1 MLIVAGITL
10 KQLQP
15 RVWDPSSPYH
25 LPNLQAVMVSYAD
38 FHRMPARRRDAME
51 VGLHRHL
58 GVPDNLKIYLDNG
71 SFYFIGRDG
80 ETSRRDYEEFV
91 QQAQPDW
98 WPVPQDFIPTPKMAD
113 EEQTAC
119 LQRTMAMN
127 LDYGNQEHEQFTPV
141 IHISQRLDEY
151 VAIFQTHPQ
160 LLAKSSLALG
170 GIVPN
175 LLRAS
180 KALPHA
186 RILASLSKVRRLF
199 PEKHLHVFGIGG
211 TATLHVAALLGMDS
225 VDSSGWRNRAARG
238 LVQLPGTGDRSVA
251 KLGNWR
257 GREPSDVEWDNL
269 AQCPCPACVAHGLE
283 GLRADKAFGFSN
295 RATHN
300 LWVLLNE
307 VELIERHLNIGSYQE
322 WYPRHLDNTIYQP
335 LIDALAN
342 APDFTPDERT
352 VTPSKA
358 EAVLTPA

>member
-15 RVWDPSSPYH
+15 RVWDISSPYH

-38 FHRMPARRRDAME
+38 FHRMPARRRGAME
-51 VGLHRHL
+51 VGVRCHL
-58 GVPDNLKIYLDNG
+58 GVPDGIQIYLDNG
-71 SFYFIGRDG
+71 SFFFIGRDG
-80 ETSRRDYEEFV
+80 ETSRGDYEEFV

-98 WPVPQDFIPTPKMAD
+98 WPIPQDFIPTPKMTG
-113 EEQTAC
+113 EEQFAC

-127 LDYGNQEHEQFTPV
+127 RDYAGEGYEGFTPV
-141 IHISQRLDEY
+141 IHVSQIMEAYLS
-151 VAIFQTHPQ
+151 AFQEHPA
-160 LLAKSSLALG
+160 LMAKSSLALG

-175 LLRAS
+175 LLRAP
-180 KALPHA
+180 KALPHV
-186 RILASLSKVRRLF
+186 RILAILSQVRRLF

-251 KLGNWR
+251 RLGNWR
-257 GREPSDVEWDNL
+257 GREPSAVEWGKL
-269 AQCPCPACVAHGLE
+269 AQCPCPACVTNGLE

-307 VELIERHLNIGSYQE
+307 VELIERHLRIGDYQD
-322 WYPRHLDNTIYQP
+322 WYPSHLDNTIYRP
-335 LIDALAN
+335 LIDTLATSALHERLV
-342 APDFTPDERT
+342 AP
-352 VTPSKA
+352 SLI
-358 EAVLTPA
+358 EAALSLA